1 MKISEITADIEYI
14 TPKSAKGCPDGWTL
28 EQTAGKLAAN
38 TDTSKRIVNP
48 GYTFPGRESTNIDT
62 HPTVPQVDWT
72 SLKKELDK
80 GIKPVPLKGK
90 IEILTDK

>member
-1 MKISEITADIEYI
+1 MKVSEIIADIEYI

-28 EQTAGKLAAN
+28 EQTAGKLASNSDA
-38 TDTSKRIVNP
+38 SKRIVSP
-48 GYTFPGRESTNIDT
+48 GYAFPGREAPTIDA